1 MFLLDTIS
9 EFILFTFPIRMVSY
23 PSWIPSYHRSWCPDE
38 WWRNLCVSSRSK
50 SPTECRYLRET
61 CGWSGYGTPYYLPV
75 SKYTHPKAG
84 NRWYTGR
91 RQDWPDRIPSHWI
104 HTRQTSDHSHHF
116 RHIPKKCCY
125 TACSEYGWHTF
136 ASSTA
141 DLQNYRDKLRDGWA
155 HYHVHTVP

>member
-23 PSWIPSYHRSWCPDE
+23 PSWTPSYHRSWCPDE

-61 CGWSGYGTPYYLPV
+61 YGWSGYGIPYYLPV
-75 SKYTHPKAG
+75 QSTLIQKRGTNDIPAV
-84 NRWYTGR
+84 GR
-91 RQDWPDRIPSHWI
+91 IDRIESHRTEYI
-104 HTRQTSDHSHHF
+104 PGRHLTAVIIPAYPEEVLLYSVF
-116 RHIPKKCCY
+116 RIWLTY
-125 TACSEYGWHTF
+125 F

-141 DLQNYRDKLRDGWA
+141 DLQNYR
-155 HYHVHTVP
+155 V